1 MHIERMHEMIEKM
14 TDCTKTALDQDSTM
28 VGAYPIKDV
37 VDMIKDLSE
46 AEYYSKIS
54 VAMDEADY
62 GEDYDYRGRKG
73 YRSQPRNS
81 RGQYTS
87 RRGRMGFEPEWG
99 ETYMPDMMMD
109 YPENDPRMYYSGNG
123 SRGGSGNRGG
133 NQGGNSGRGSQSRY
147 GFAYDEYMEK
157 RDQHSKS
164 SPEENSKRIELLND
178 FIEDL
183 EDMAKDVVKGMS
195 PEEKQVWK
203 IKLNKLT
210 SM

>member
-1 MHIERMHEMIEKM
+1 MHIKRMHDMVEKM
-14 TDCTKTALDQDSTM
+14 TECTKSAVEQGDTM

-46 AEYYSKIS
+46 AEYYAKIS
-54 VAMDEADY
+54 VAMDEAEY
-62 GEDYDYRGRKG
+62 GEDYDEHGRLYYRG
-73 YRSQPRNS
+73 QPRNS
-81 RGQYTS
+81 MGRYTS
-87 RRGRMGFEPEWG
+87 RKRGYEHMMPMHEESLYPPTHPYSRGYEP
-99 ETYMPDMMMD
+99 
-109 YPENDPRMYYSGNG
+109 MYYTSSGQG
-123 SRGGSGNRGG
+123 SHGGQSGSS
-133 NQGGNSGRGSQSRY
+133 QQGRGSRY
-147 GFAYDEYMEK
+147 GFAYDEYMQK
-157 RDQHSKS
+157 RDMHSKS